1 MSEPKQDK
9 EHRVIIGLGSNI
21 SPDQNL
27 PKALSLL
34 KRSISIVQISS
45 AWRTQAVGS
54 PGPDFLNAAVLAT
67 TPSSITQL
75 KTQILRPIE
84 NSLGR
89 IRTKDPNAPRPIDLD
104 VLIFDDELIDPDI
117 WNYAH
122 MSVPVAEL
130 IPDYTNPLTGESLVS
145 LSERLVKSP
154 LINKSDLELHRT
166 SATGDV
172 I

>member
-1 MSEPKQDK
+1 MSEPNQNK

-21 SPDQNL
+21 SPEQNL
-27 PKALSLL
+27 PKALSIL

-67 TPSSITQL
+67 TPLSITQL
-75 KTQILRPIE
+75 RTQILRPIE

-89 IRTKDPNAPRPIDLD
+89 IRTKDPNAPRTIDLD
-104 VLIFDDELIDPDI
+104 VLIFDDELIDPDL
-117 WNYAH
+117 WDYAH

-130 IPDYTNPLTGESLVS
+130 IPDYTNPVTGESLVS

-154 LINKSDLELHRT
+154 LINKSDLELHRA